1 MRTDTSAWATLQL
14 SGHIGVVRPAV
25 AFLEEV
31 ALAVGLLPERAER
44 LKLAVEEV
52 LSNIIRHAYA
62 GRTDGQIEIRCH
74 FGGACLIVDFRE
86 TGLPFDFSQLPSYD
100 ASSDEW
106 DPTGLGMHLVRQCV
120 DEVQFENLGAIGK
133 LIRLVVRTQSET
145 AVFQDMDPPGASDD
159 GMRESPGDEPV
170 ASIRPMVTDDAVN
183 LAQCAYRTWGYG
195 YNDYIYRPEE
205 IRAML
210 GDGRLESVVAV
221 QDGQVIGHAALK
233 RRAPDDRVA
242 EAGIAFVDPSVRSRS
257 VMGRMVE
264 ALAARLPALNLE
276 GLFAMQVTSHTISQK
291 VGYAQGFRDCGLLIR
306 AASRPEDDQLAGAHA
321 QRRSA
326 VVLCYRALGTQ
337 RKRLVFP
344 PPSLKAWVMRAY
356 AELGLSAEIGLAP
369 SREDGTGAGGGTK
382 GSAHL
387 RSNRTRALR
396 TADIEVLRH
405 GHDTLAAVAHAL
417 RMHHRVG
424 VDAVFLHLDLED
436 ATTAELDDGLS
447 AMGFIF
453 AGILPNLRQGR
464 DVLILQALNLTRAD
478 LDPVQLL
485 TQFPKDVLDYARQ
498 QLATR

>member
-1 MRTDTSAWATLQL
+1 MRTDTSTWATLQL
-14 SGHIGVVRPAV
+14 SSHIGVLRPAV
-25 AFLEEV
+25 AFVEEV
-31 ALAVGLLPERAER
+31 ALAMEFPPERAAR
-44 LKLAVEEV
+44 LKLAVDEV

-62 GRTDGQIEIRCH
+62 GRPDGQIEMLCH
-74 FGGACLIVDFRE
+74 FDEAGLIVDFRE
-86 TGLPFDFSQLPSYD
+86 TGLPFDFSQLPPYEVSAD
-100 ASSDEW
+100 LW

-120 DEVQFENLGAIGK
+120 DEVQFENLGARGK
-133 LIRLVVRTQSET
+133 LIRLMVRSHGRSS
-145 AVFQDMDPPGASDD
+145 VFQDVAPPGSTD
-159 GMRESPGDEPV
+159 GATRESPDDNSTV
-170 ASIRPMVTDDAVN
+170 SIRPMVADDAVS

-205 IRAML
+205 IRTML

-221 QDGQVIGHAALK
+221 QDGRVIGHAALK
-233 RRAPDDRVA
+233 RREPQDRVA

-264 ALAARLPALNLE
+264 ALSSRLSALNLE
-276 GLFAMQVTSHTISQK
+276 GLFAMQVTSHIISQK
-291 VGYAQGFRDCGLLIR
+291 VGYTQGFRDCGLLIR
-306 AASRPEDDQLAGAHA
+306 AASRPEEDQLAGAHA

-326 VVLCYRALGTQ
+326 VVLCYRALGPQ
-337 RKRLVFP
+337 RTRRVFP
-344 PPSLKAWVMRAY
+344 PASLQSWVVRAY
-356 AELGLSAEIGLAP
+356 AELGLSADIGVVGRRADAA
-369 SREDGTGAGGGTK
+369 SSKDAHV

-387 RSNRTRALR
+387 RSSGTRALR
-396 TADIEVLRH
+396 TADIEVLQY